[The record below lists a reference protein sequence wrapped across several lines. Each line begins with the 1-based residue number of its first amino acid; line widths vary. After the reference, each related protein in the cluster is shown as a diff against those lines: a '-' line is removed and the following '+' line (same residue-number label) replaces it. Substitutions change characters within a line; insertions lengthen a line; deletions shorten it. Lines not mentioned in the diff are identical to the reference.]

1 MPQESVKKRMEKL
14 RSTDMMQTSF
24 SICILSFYLLSFCH
38 GAPLPAFLRSV
49 LSGNG
54 MKEESRVLK
63 RSAPV
68 MQDEIPV
75 CAQNQTDRYSSSS
88 RLCRLVKDLGFCEF
102 NDLYQTVLQSCP
114 IGCGFCRVEDG
125 NWSVWGAWSPCSATC
140 GDGQRSRSRSCT
152 NPPPSGGGADCV
164 GASQEIEGCNRRS
177 CEGIGGWSN
186 WGQWSACSES
196 CNIGIQA
203 RTRTCTNPPP
213 TIPEGGCEG
222 SAFETQICSTS
233 GQSPSVVTR
242 TIAYHNKATINN
254 RSKTALSSKLT
265 LVIGVNK
272 TTEVSASVSTA
283 AATTSPVSRTT
294 QTQIGPTVVSLT
306 AKQQACLDAH
316 NAKRAIHGSP
326 PLEWDFTL
334 AMNADEW
341 ANQLAVTRQLEHD
354 PNIMNEGENLF
365 KSAGALECVDAVER
379 WFLEGKDYDYED
391 DNKLDDDTSNFT
403 QLVWR
408 NTTRVGVA
416 TVVEVVSGGSLET
429 YIVARYTPPGNIEG
443 QFEENPYEVIS
454 KAE

>member
-1 MPQESVKKRMEKL
+1 
-14 RSTDMMQTSF
+14 MMQASF

-88 RLCRLVKDLGFCEF
+88 RLCRLVKDLGFCDF
-102 NDLYQTVLQSCP
+102 DDLYQMVLQSCP

-152 NPPPSGGGADCV
+152 NPPPSGGGADCLGV
-164 GASQEIEGCNRRS
+164 SQEIEDCNRRS

-213 TIPEGGCEG
+213 TIPEGACEG
-222 SAFETQICSTS
+222 FSFETQICSTS
-233 GQSPSVVTR
+233 GC
-242 TIAYHNKATINN
+242 N
-254 RSKTALSSKLT
+254 
-265 LVIGVNK
+265 
-272 TTEVSASVSTA
+272 VSASVSTV
-283 AATTSPVSRTT
+283 AATTSPVSSTT

-416 TVVEVVSGGSLET
+416 TVVEVVSEGSVET

-443 QFEENPYEVIS
+443 KFEENVIKPS
-454 KAE
+454 AEAL